1 MEKKEVM
8 NEELAL
14 QEIERWADENDIDIY
29 VKGQNGETMLDA
41 SIPKLI
47 RKIQSGALVVN
58 DENDFVYTV
67 SDKSP
72 SGYAG
77 TKLVFATPDGGAFM
91 AMDKFKEHEG
101 IHKTLAVASAITG
114 QDIRWFANVAH
125 NDYKVIS
132 IITSFFI
139 AG

>member
-8 NEELAL
+8 SEELAL

-72 SGYAG
+72 SVFSSVICILPLTRVPSTFVAEIG
-77 TKLVFATPDGGAFM
+77 TKSKLS
-91 AMDKFKEHEG
+91 
-101 IHKTLAVASAITG
+101 AVS
-114 QDIRWFANVAH
+114 
-125 NDYKVIS
+125 
-132 IITSFFI
+132 
-139 AG
+139 